1 MCAWFRVDDVK
12 REQHETM
19 RESAGPSRDRLPSMQ
34 VGPHAQSALMPPGR
48 SVPEAALSSEELRAL
63 YLKLANPDV
72 ARLVRE
78 IYRLQSLARRAA
90 FFVDTAIGRGVEA
103 HLDITSKVLLKGLD
117 AALKAEPYIAGDRPS
132 RTGPQTAVSRYRP
145 EPGYQSTGFNVAF
158 PEGPGGSQRGDDA
171 TGSREKLFTWKL
183 CPEPGR
189 ADDTWLT
196 SCYRGL
202 VMARAGDPIR
212 ARELAAERFRE
223 EAAPAHLKSPWCTR
237 RLVRVEL
244 VENSPFDRVEHAG
257 VVYP

>member
-145 EPGYQSTGFNVAF
+145 EPGYQSTG
-158 PEGPGGSQRGDDA
+158 GPGGSQRGDDA